1 MEGGVDKHAWEKQ
14 GTRLTLICMGCLPLF
29 HVFLHHSAAAS
40 AAPHPTK
47 DMDIEQDKTLTFH
60 HHLSSP
66 LLFSHPRSSFFWH
79 CAGVPQSCSTL
90 TVCEGKCDKLEA
102 RPCSEKEQSE
112 VERGISAIGNVQ
124 PSWGWKCLGHVCS
137 NPRHLPAWQLLNA
150 PLLHPH
156 TPPFT
161 RCS

>member
-1 MEGGVDKHAWEKQ
+1 MKCLCCLCMEGGVDKHAWEKQ

-29 HVFLHHSAAAS
+29 HVFLHHGAAGS

-112 VERGISAIGNVQ
+112 VEGGISAIRKCAAFLMAGNASGMSALTQ
-124 PSWGWKCLGHVCS
+124 GTF
-137 NPRHLPAWQLLNA
+137 LPDS
-150 PLLHPH
+150 
-156 TPPFT
+156 F
-161 RCS
+161 